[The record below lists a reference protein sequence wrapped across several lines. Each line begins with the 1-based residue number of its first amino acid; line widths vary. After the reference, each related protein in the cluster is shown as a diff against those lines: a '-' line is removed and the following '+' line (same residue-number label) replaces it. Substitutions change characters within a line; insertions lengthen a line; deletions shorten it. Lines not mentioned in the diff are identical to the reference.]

1 MDVRC
6 LAYDELENRLEPVTS
21 NIGSQMYHDK
31 TAFEYL
37 CAECR
42 NLLNYVGM
50 TNFKPSQPMREG
62 YGQCDGY
69 GHRILEP

>member
-21 NIGSQMYHDK
+21 NIGSQMYYDK

-42 NLLNYVGM
+42 NLLNYM
-50 TNFKPSQPMREG
+50 
-62 YGQCDGY
+62 
-69 GHRILEP
+69 LE